1 MAAKFGVDLLG
12 KLPLDNQLMA
22 ACEQGQA
29 FVTAYPDSIACAPLK
44 SIVANLKTRVEANA
58 ATRAAQEGAAA
69 E

>member
-29 FVTAYPDSIACAPLK
+29 FVTAYPDSVACAPLK
-44 SIVANLKTRVEANA
+44 TIVANLKARVEANA
-58 ATRAAQEGAAA
+58 GGGAQEG
-69 E
+69 ELLL

>member
-1 MAAKFGVDLLG
+1 
-12 KLPLDNQLMA
+12 MA

-44 SIVANLKTRVEANA
+44 SIVANLKARVEANA
-58 ATRAAQEGAAA
+58 ATRAAQEGSAAS